1 MYKDLK
7 SFKNYASLYSK
18 RPFISFREIIYE
30 NCLNCFI
37 VLYLDFLHL
46 CFLFVSLTDFLNRF
60 MNYVSKEITFVVIV
74 CDANCNVVFGMPGNS
89 IV

>member
-7 SFKNYASLYSK
+7 SFKNYASVYTK

-30 NCLNCFI
+30 NSFNCFI

-46 CFLFVSLTDFLNRF
+46 FFHCFPHRLVKIDS
-60 MNYVSKEITFVVIV
+60 
-74 CDANCNVVFGMPGNS
+74 
-89 IV
+89 